1 MRKPVVR
8 IVLVLSVLT
17 LAGIVALA
25 AAGRHGIVT
34 SQDGRM
40 SHCIAWPIAR
50 YTVEGARSR
59 RPHPDRRE
67 LEQISVRHLLLLLRI
82 YHHRPPGGFWA
93 MAQSGLQIPF
103 TPTTTM
109 TAKKIQAAVGY
120 VEGPNGVT
128 LSLNADS
135 GGLPGA
141 AIATA
146 NVTNLSDYGECC
158 TLATAQG
165 GSGVTVNAGTQ
176 YWVVVSTVDAPQP
189 PHSMPGHST
198 APTCVRPIRSRRIA
212 QARGVWGASD
222 GLLPGYAVYG
232 PVASW
237 Q

>member
-40 SHCIAWPIAR
+40 AIASHGPSHVTPSREPGADGLTLIAGNLSKYPYGTYFCCYG
-50 YTVEGARSR
+50 YTITG
-59 RPHPDRRE
+59 P
-67 LEQISVRHLLLLLRI
+67 Q
-82 YHHRPPGGFWA
+82 GFLGYAVWVA
-93 MAQSGLQIPF
+93 VPF

-109 TAKKIQAAVGY
+109 TAKKIQVSVGY

-135 GGLPGA
+135 GCLPGA

-146 NVTNLSDYGECC
+146 NVTNLSDYGDCC

-176 YWVVVSTVDAPQP
+176 YWVVVSTGSTTTTTFDAWAFN
-189 PHSMPGHST
+189 ST
-198 APTCVRPIRSRRIA
+198 DMRETYAF
-212 QARGVWGASD
+212 ASYNSSSGGWAASE

-232 PVASW
+232 